1 MALTQD
7 QQAIFDAVIS
17 ALRTNSKTIE
27 QMTPQTTLDANDWFE
42 VSGGKKVSYTV
53 LASLIKALL
62 SEDTSAMQ
70 TAISNNELQS
80 VSMTADNNSATLTV
94 KSKGKTVTCSVPVAR
109 MGGAGFITGEQSQNL
124 DAANK
129 RDNTFPVKTVN
140 ALKTGSSLADGYLGG
155 TINEVETSI
164 REIEHTLGIGTSS
177 QIYAW
182 VTTDTE
188 SVQLNMRFDGS
199 QTIYF
204 ADAWGDM
211 PELGIASTRRYK
223 QAAALLVDVIN
234 SKLYM
239 WSDDQSSLLALV
251 TEGDK
256 GVAGGVAP
264 LGADGKV
271 PAAYLSAQDA
281 TIRFAEVVRQPGATI
296 DSGRPAGTF
305 TVVWLDSS
313 AATDY
318 VWKAPGAQETPLAG
332 RFVARVRSIPVDPG
346 PGVEQAESDSGGDVG
361 STVTYHADWEGRS
374 EVCNSDGSPLLF
386 RTYLCAATGRQYDRP
401 ATGTGLRC
409 IAAPPMDAK
418 KALLADL
425 WNEASCNDGWGGNP
439 STRTV
444 HGHYDP
450 DTDEWLLNRLSLS
463 YAEAIAVLYA
473 GTPRNYDAK
482 MFYGG
487 QHTIRTNLPIRVDA
501 SNGPDFSSAFLGCT
515 NLEVAFIGP
524 RVINGNNM
532 FHGTSKLKKVIGE
545 MKLNVSSCNP
555 SVYITCPVEEMN
567 LGWWGTGSGSYNLSN
582 LPNLNAASLEW
593 MISGNIAGAS
603 VRPVTLHADAYAR
616 LTDDMLARAA
626 EKNITFISAA

>member
-1 MALTQD
+1 MATQYELSHTGAQVDSILT
-7 QQAIFDAVIS
+7 
-17 ALRTNSKTIE
+17 
-27 QMTPQTTLDANDWFE
+27 
-42 VSGGKKVSYTV
+42 
-53 LASLIKALL
+53 
-62 SEDTSAMQ
+62 
-70 TAISNNELQS
+70 
-80 VSMTADNNSATLTV
+80 
-94 KSKGKTVTCSVPVAR
+94 
-109 MGGAGFITGEQSQNL
+109 
-124 DAANK
+124 DAA
-129 RDNTFPVKTVN
+129 
-140 ALKTGSSLADGYLGG
+140 ADHAKLGAA
-155 TINEVETSI
+155 S
-164 REIEHTLGIGTSS
+164 
-177 QIYAW
+177 
-182 VTTDTE
+182 
-188 SVQLNMRFDGS
+188 
-199 QTIYF
+199 
-204 ADAWGDM
+204 
-211 PELGIASTRRYK
+211 GIAT
-223 QAAALLVDVIN
+223 
-234 SKLYM
+234 
-239 WSDDQSSLLALV
+239 
-251 TEGDK
+251 
-256 GVAGGVAP
+256 

-271 PAAYLSAQDA
+271 PAAQMPQDVYAVQGYDRDMDAAGVTVSNGEITANYRVVWLANADGTGRFAAEAVPAAVGQPLHARWPGSERMCGANGKPRPGKLYIRKSDMAIMTVADGGQKLERAGGDDIDAIKGVAGGLAPLGANGKVPAAYLPAQDT
-281 TIRFAEVVRQPGATI
+281 TIRFAKVVRQPGATI
-296 DSGRPAGTF
+296 DGGQPVGTF

-332 RFVARVRSIPVDPG
+332 RFVARVQSIPVDPG
-346 PGVEQAESDSGGDVG
+346 PGVGQAESESGGDVG

-374 EVCNSDGSPLLF
+374 EVCNSNGSPLLF

-401 ATGTGLRC
+401 ASGTGLRC

-450 DTDEWLLNRLSLS
+450 DTDEWLLNRLSLN

-501 SNGPDFSSAFLGCT
+501 TNGFDFSSAFLGCN

-626 EKNITFISAA
+626 EKNITFISAT